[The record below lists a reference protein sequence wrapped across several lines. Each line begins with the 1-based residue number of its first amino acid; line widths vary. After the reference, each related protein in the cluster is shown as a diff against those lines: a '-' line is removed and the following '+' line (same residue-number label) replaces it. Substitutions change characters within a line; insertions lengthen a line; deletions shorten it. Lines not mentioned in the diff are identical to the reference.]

1 MATIMKIPQKFVYA
15 LDRANYEQRMAMSQ
29 VCFMLEYHSHDID
42 FLTSDL
48 FKRLHK
54 NLVTTTA
61 QKWCS
66 EVVVLK
72 EMIGQVPQSYSI
84 DIQNAKITMEV

>member
-1 MATIMKIPQKFVYA
+1 MEITIPQKFIYA
-15 LDRANYEQRMAMSQ
+15 IDRVNYEQKMAVNQMR
-29 VCFMLEYHSHDID
+29 FMLEYHANDSTDA

-54 NLVTTTA
+54 SLVTTTA

-72 EMIGQVPQSYSI
+72 EMVGQVPQSYSI
-84 DIQNAKITMEV
+84 DTQNAKITMEV